1 MPPSPNRAALWAFLF
16 GNLVIG
22 TGVLLPAGM
31 LTAIMAD
38 YTVDAARAGQLILA
52 GGIVVGVGA
61 PLVAATTFRI
71 DRRLLLVM
79 ALILFAV
86 GHVGSAMTTDFT
98 ALLVLRALT
107 VVGAAIFTPQAAA
120 AVGLLVPASERAGAI
135 AFIFIG
141 WSLASVVGIPLGSLL
156 ADLIGWRATTM
167 GVAGF
172 AALAA
177 GAVALTVPRRLIAPR
192 LDLAAWGRVLTDP
205 VLLIVLAVTLLSITG
220 QFVLFTYLTPL
231 LKTEFGATSAMVA
244 VTFAV
249 VGGMG
254 VLGNG
259 LGARV
264 AGQAGIAQTVLISLG
279 LMAGGLM
286 VVAIG
291 FGNLT
296 LFIIGGA
303 FWGLG
308 SFAANSLQQSRLV
321 ALAPA
326 LASATVA
333 LNTSAVYM
341 GQAVGSALG
350 GPLVTDQAALMP
362 WAAAGCMVAAMAAS
376 VLAARMRK
384 GQ

>member
-1 MPPSPNRAALWAFLF
+1 MASASPRALWAFLF

-38 YTVDAARAGQLILA
+38 FGVDAARAGLLMLT

-61 PLVAATTFRI
+61 PLVAATTYWI
-71 DRRLLLVM
+71 DRRLLLVA
-79 ALILFAV
+79 ALALFAV
-86 GHVGSAMTTDFT
+86 GHIGATTTSDFN
-98 ALLVLRALT
+98 LLLFWRALT
-107 VVGAAIFTPQAAA
+107 IVGAAIFTPQAAA
-120 AVGLLVPASERAGAI
+120 TVGLIVPASARSGGI

-141 WSLASVVGIPLGSLL
+141 WSLASVAGIPLGSLL
-156 ADLIGWRATTM
+156 ADLIGWRETSLGLA
-167 GVAGF
+167 AF

-177 GAVALTVPRRLIAPR
+177 VGVALTVPRGLISPR

-205 VLLIVLAVTLLSITG
+205 VLLIVLCVTLLSITG

-231 LKTEFGATSAMVA
+231 LKGEFAATATMVS
-244 VTFAV
+244 VTFLI
-249 VGGMG
+249 VGAMG
-254 VLGNG
+254 VIGNW

-264 AGQAGIAQTVLISLG
+264 SVQAGVARTVLGALG
-279 LMAGGLM
+279 LMAAGLV
-286 VVAIG
+286 VVALG
-291 FGNLT
+291 FGSLT
-296 LFIIGGA
+296 VFIIGGA
-303 FWGLG
+303 LWGLG

-333 LNTSAVYM
+333 LNTSAVYL
-341 GQAVGSALG
+341 GQAVGSWVG
-350 GPLVTDQAALMP
+350 GPLVKADASLMP
-362 WAAAGCMVAAMAAS
+362 WAAAGFLVAAMAAS
-376 VLAARMRK
+376 VLAAGMRK